1 MAEATIDELQIEIE
15 ADGADAAQSLEKLQ
29 QTLERLLS
37 PVQALTT
44 GNGLNKLTK
53 QLEKLAEAGRAI
65 SSLSGLDKITQ
76 AANALKS
83 LDALTGAPKVNSYV
97 NAINKLSQASGAV
110 QAIAAVP
117 GRICAAFFAHECA
130 EQSAQHSGYPA
141 YAAHQQSVTASGGGA
156 GYKFNARDRHIAH

>member
-53 QLEKLAEAGRAI
+53 QLEKLAEAGRSI

-83 LDALTGAPKVNSYV
+83 LDTLTGAPKVNS
-97 NAINKLSQASGAV
+97 NKQTFAGFRSSPGDSG
-110 QAIAAVP
+110 VP

-141 YAAHQQSVTASGGGA
+141 YAAH
-156 GYKFNARDRHIAH
+156 

>member
-53 QLEKLAEAGRAI
+53 QLEKLGV
-65 SSLSGLDKITQ
+65 LSPVCLGWT
-76 AANALKS
+76 
-83 LDALTGAPKVNSYV
+83 
-97 NAINKLSQASGAV
+97 
-110 QAIAAVP
+110 
-117 GRICAAFFAHECA
+117 R
-130 EQSAQHSGYPA
+130 
-141 YAAHQQSVTASGGGA
+141 
-156 GYKFNARDRHIAH
+156 

>member
-53 QLEKLAEAGRAI
+53 HKQAFAGFRSSPGDSGI
-65 SSLSGLDKITQ
+65 S
-76 AANALKS
+76 
-83 LDALTGAPKVNSYV
+83 
-97 NAINKLSQASGAV
+97 
-110 QAIAAVP
+110 
-117 GRICAAFFAHECA
+117 GRICAAFFTHECV
-130 EQSAQHSGYPA
+130 EQSAKYSGYTA
-141 YAAHQQSVTASGGGA
+141 YAAHQQPVTASGGGS